1 MTFFINKTM
10 GIELEHLF
18 KSLLFFTIYLLI
30 AVNSLRIMLDFIKK
44 TLTIVFRCLPLLS
57 PFLSL

>member
-10 GIELEHLF
+10 GIALEHLF
-18 KSLLFFTIYLLI
+18 KSLLFFTVYLLI

-44 TLTIVFRCLPLLS
+44 TLTIVLHCLPLLS
-57 PFLSL
+57 PFLSP